1 MERVIE
7 TQMGARR
14 NVLPD
19 SAGVAGAT
27 AGLLAGL
34 LMIVLSPALSWL
46 TGIGIWEPAKLIAAT
61 IYGPS
66 VTQTVGFV
74 LGPVVAGTAIH
85 IGTSVALG
93 FAFGLVFHGVL
104 NLTTDFGTPLLVG
117 LVYGLLIFV
126 VAYTIALPAVNPT
139 LLGSVLAPFIAQN
152 MVFGVSVGAFFSLLR
167 PNPYVNTLEVA

>member
-1 MERVIE
+1 MGRIVE
-7 TQMGARR
+7 TQVVARR
-14 NVLPD
+14 NMLPD
-19 SAGVAGAT
+19 IAGLGGAT

-34 LMIVLSPALSWL
+34 LMIVVSPALSWL

-74 LGPVVAGTAIH
+74 LGPVVTGTAIH

-93 FAFGLVFHGVL
+93 FAFGLVFHRVL
-104 NLTTDFGTPLLVG
+104 HLKTDFCTPLLVG

-126 VAYTIALPAVNPT
+126 VAYTIALPAINPI
-139 LLGSVLAPFIAQN
+139 LRGSLMAPFVAQN
-152 MVFGVSVGAFFSLLR
+152 MVFGVSLGGFFSLLR
-167 PNPYVNTLEVA
+167 PEPYVNTLE

>member
-7 TQMGARR
+7 TPMGARR

-46 TGIGIWEPAKLIAAT
+46 TGIGIWEPAKLIAVT
-61 IYGPS
+61 VYGPS

-74 LGPVVAGTAIH
+74 LGPVVTGTAIH

-93 FAFGLVFHGVL
+93 FAFGLVFHRAL
-104 NLTTDFGTPLLVG
+104 HLTTDFGTPLLVG
-117 LVYGLLIFV
+117 LVYWLLIFV
-126 VAYTIALPAVNPT
+126 VAYAVALPAINPT
-139 LLGSVLAPFIAQN
+139 LRGSIMAPFVAQN
-152 MVFGVSVGAFFSLLR
+152 MVFGVSLGGFFTLLR
-167 PNPYVNTLEVA
+167 PEPYVSTLE